1 MPGTFAI
8 DTAATFTTCMLVNA
22 GPKPKFG
29 AADQQETNAQG
40 TPKWLLEV
48 AVTFAPGAPGMPA
61 ISELIS
67 VTVTAPHNPVE
78 GVPAG
83 TPITFDSLR
92 AGLNVP
98 EHGQNGRI
106 KGGKLWYTAIG
117 IRPVMASSG
126 RRSESVA

>member
-40 TPKWLLEV
+40 MPKWLLEV

-61 ISELIS
+61 ISELIA
-67 VTVTAPHNPVE
+67 VTVTGPHNPVE

-83 TPITFDSLR
+83 TPITFDGLR
-92 AGLNVP
+92 AGLNAP

-106 KGGKLWYTAIG
+106 RGGKLWYTATA
-117 IRPVMASSG
+117 IRPALASSG
-126 RRSESVA
+126 RRSESAA